1 MLRVSTFLSL
11 SIAYSAMACANPV
24 QYAINTQKTSVE
36 VFWTLAGHAISHA
49 QLTHITGAIT
59 FDSNKDFDDKIVV
72 NIPLYSLNAQNILL
86 TNELKSGT
94 FFDEAH
100 FPLAHF
106 TSTRVIDIGGG
117 HYRVLGSLQIK
128 NIQRPV
134 ILDAEI
140 VPDNHL
146 NALKRGMSL
155 HANTTIS
162 RSAFGMDSY
171 LLLVADPIKIDIN
184 IEASMS

>member
-1 MLRVSTFLSL
+1 MLRVSTFLAL
-11 SIAYSAMACANPV
+11 SIAYSAMAFANPV

-36 VFWTLAGHAISHA
+36 VFWTLAGSAISHA
-49 QLTHITGAIT
+49 QITHITGAIT
-59 FDSNKDFDDKIVV
+59 LDSHKDFEDKIVV
-72 NIPLYSLNAQNILL
+72 NIPIYSLNAQNILL

-106 TSTRVIDIGGG
+106 SSTRVIDIGGG

-128 NIQRPV
+128 NIQRAV
-134 ILDAEI
+134 ILEAEI
-140 VPDNHL
+140 VPDVHP
-146 NALKRGMSL
+146 NAQRGDMTL
-155 HANTTIS
+155 RANTTIS